1 MKDIHVKLVLRVIGK
16 GIRVR
21 RLRRMEFWKII
32 HGEWSGKLVMKLKR
46 IIWRD
51 ARIWGNPLSDGEID
65 WDRREAFEA
74 VGRC

>member
-1 MKDIHVKLVLRVIGK
+1 M
-16 GIRVR
+16 R

-51 ARIWGNPLSDGEID
+51 EGPGGFGEQKS
-65 WDRREAFEA
+65 
-74 VGRC
+74 GSGGL